1 MPEKKTFKDFI
12 KGWKDKESIKDKIK
26 RGFRKGKEAIVS
38 TVRWVKDNPQEAAIY
53 ASIIAGLT
61 GFLKKGL
68 RHVNLKQ
75 EQYNKERYVYDFSN
89 RCYLKTKRKLN
100 SKDVS
105 NINRLRRE
113 NPKLKMSEALERLN
127 LLK

>member
-26 RGFRKGKEAIVS
+26 RGFRKGKEKLVN
-38 TVRWVKDNPQEAAIY
+38 TVKWIKENPQEAAIY
-53 ASIIAGLT
+53 ASMIAGLT
-61 GFLKKGL
+61 GVLKKGL

-75 EQYNKERYVYDFSN
+75 EQRMKDRYIYDFSN
-89 RCYLKTKRKLN
+89 RCYLETRRKLN
-100 SKDVS
+100 RNDVVS
-105 NINRLRRE
+105 INRLRRE
-113 NPKLKMSEALERLN
+113 HPGMKMSEALEYLN